1 MFSCRFLIICIYQV
15 QSGGKK
21 AGISSTE
28 PTPNDAT
35 QVDRLLKVDEWQQ
48 YPAFPSA
55 YPPTPLFK
63 QAQTAVVTPES
74 ASISLYPPVPGEQDF
89 LQSLSLP
96 HDDSNPSHADDRG
109 NDIGGHGVQLEE
121 SQNIAI
127 SVINVDNSNASDD
140 PTYND
145 ADGYE
150 SEDEFNITLRTPDAP
165 LRILTSLGPPLS
177 SEISPLNLPSV
188 STPTTVDGDTS
199 LNMPSTE
206 PPISEGVPINSS
218 TFVGREKV
226 LQPASTT
233 TNVRVRSSHTMVR
246 GSTRMTRSGKSPVKR
261 LVVSQGRLVRP
272 KYHALSRTPAG
283 LHPPEPENEP
293 PSAGRS
299 FESEESISKR
309 RRVSLSPPTAVQIT
323 GPARHRIARVAP
335 KHKISTVRPSTR
347 T

>member
-1 MFSCRFLIICIYQV
+1 
-15 QSGGKK
+15 
-21 AGISSTE
+21 
-28 PTPNDAT
+28 
-35 QVDRLLKVDEWQQ
+35 VDEWRQ

-63 QAQTAVVTPES
+63 QAQTAVVTPEP
-74 ASISLYPPVPGEQDF
+74 ASTSLYPPIPGEQDF

-127 SVINVDNSNASDD
+127 SVINADNSNALDD
-140 PTYND
+140 PAHND
-145 ADGYE
+145 TDEYE

-177 SEISPLNLPSV
+177 SEISPLSLPSV
-188 STPTTVDGDTS
+188 GTLTTVDGDTS
-199 LNMPSTE
+199 LCTPSTE
-206 PPISEGVPINSS
+206 SRVSEDVPINPS
-218 TFVGREKV
+218 TFVGRKRV
-226 LQPASTT
+226 LQPASTA
-233 TNVRVRSSHTMVR
+233 TNIRVRSSHTMVR
-246 GSTRMTRSGKSPVKR
+246 GSTRITRGKSPAKR
-261 LVVSQGRLVRP
+261 LVVSQRRLVRP
-272 KYHALSRTPAG
+272 KHHVLSRTPAE
-283 LHPPEPENEP
+283 LYPPEPENEP
-293 PSAGRS
+293 PTAGPS

-323 GPARHRIARVAP
+323 GPARHRVARVAP
-335 KHKISTVRPSTR
+335 KHKVSTVHPSTR

>member
-1 MFSCRFLIICIYQV
+1 M
-15 QSGGKK
+15 
-21 AGISSTE
+21 
-28 PTPNDAT
+28 
-35 QVDRLLKVDEWQQ
+35 DEWRQ

-63 QAQTAVVTPES
+63 QTRTAVVTPEP
-74 ASISLYPPVPGEQDF
+74 ASTSLYPPVPGEQDF
-89 LQSLSLP
+89 LQSLSLL

-127 SVINVDNSNASDD
+127 PVINIDNSNALDN
-140 PTYND
+140 PAYND

-165 LRILTSLGPPLS
+165 LRILTSLGPSLS
-177 SEISPLNLPSV
+177 SEISPLSLPSV
-188 STPTTVDGDTS
+188 GTLTTVDGDSS
-199 LNMPSTE
+199 LCT
-206 PPISEGVPINSS
+206 PPAESRISEDVPMNS
-218 TFVGREKV
+218 TFVGRKRV

-233 TNVRVRSSHTMVR
+233 TNIRVRSSHPMIR
-246 GSTRMTRSGKSPVKR
+246 GPTRIIRGKSPAKR
-261 LVVSQGRLVRP
+261 LAVSQGRLVRP
-272 KYHALSRTPAG
+272 KHHVLTRTPAE
-283 LHPPEPENEP
+283 LYPREPENEP
-293 PSAGRS
+293 PSAGPS

-323 GPARHRIARVAP
+323 GPAGHRAARVAP
-335 KHKISTVRPSTR
+335 KHKISTIRPSTR